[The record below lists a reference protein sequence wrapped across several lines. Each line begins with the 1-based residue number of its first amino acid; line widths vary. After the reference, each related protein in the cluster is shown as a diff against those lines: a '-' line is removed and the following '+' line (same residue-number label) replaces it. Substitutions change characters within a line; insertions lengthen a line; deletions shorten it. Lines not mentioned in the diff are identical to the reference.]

1 MNPIL
6 RALDALIFGTAHL
19 ALVVLFP
26 SVPPQRRAEV
36 RAHADTETPMAW
48 PEMRGLPINEAVL
61 ILRGIE
67 RMDRELERIC
77 EEAR

>member
-6 RALDALIFGTAHL
+6 RALDALIFGTAHV
-19 ALVVLFP
+19 ALVVMFP

-36 RAHADTETPMAW
+36 KTHGDSESPMAW

-67 RMDRELERIC
+67 HMDSELERIC